1 MNNNFTLYWYR
12 SLADTLDTTYIN
24 RLGLPAKTLAESKNY
39 PMYAAVLLTTLSVI
53 YHINLSDLLNFVY
66 NLVES

>member
-1 MNNNFTLYWYR
+1 
-12 SLADTLDTTYIN
+12 
-24 RLGLPAKTLAESKNY
+24 
-39 PMYAAVLLTTLSVI
+39 MYAAVLLTTLSVI